1 MKSIK
6 AQKFTFMV
14 MAFLTTFSGC
24 SSLVDSNRE
33 PISRNKQ
40 DSTEPKWVSREQF
53 DELMSKY
60 KNLLSEH
67 ERLKESR
74 LTSSGPDILAD
85 LQASAANT
93 ESVDVFG
100 KNGLVETAE
109 KKNNIPEIAK
119 PINENDLSKEVQL
132 FKKAIA
138 LKEAGKQ
145 DEALKI
151 FQVMEKSYTK
161 QIRARARF
169 NIASIYYSQSQF
181 DLALQVT
188 ETMINDDAFSATVLD
203 AIKIALDCCE
213 KLGLEEKKLKYNSI
227 LVDVFGVTG

>member
-1 MKSIK
+1 MKSLK
-6 AQKFTFMV
+6 AQKFTFTV
-14 MAFLTTFSGC
+14 MAFLATFSGC
-24 SSLVDSNRE
+24 SSLVDSNRD
-33 PISRNKQ
+33 PVANQNKESAQ
-40 DSTEPKWVSREQF
+40 PKWVSREQY
-53 DELMSKY
+53 DQLMSKY

-67 ERLKESR
+67 ERLKENR
-74 LTSSGPDILAD
+74 LTSPGAD
-85 LQASAANT
+85 LLGELQATSAST

-100 KNGLVETAE
+100 KNGLVESAE
-109 KKNNIPEIAK
+109 KTKTPEISK
-119 PINENDLSKEVQL
+119 PLNESDLSKEIQL

-145 DEALKI
+145 DDALKI

-161 QIRARARF
+161 QIRARARYQ
-169 NIASIYYSQSQF
+169 IANIYYGQAQF

-188 ETMINDDAFSATVLD
+188 ETIISDDAFSAIVLD